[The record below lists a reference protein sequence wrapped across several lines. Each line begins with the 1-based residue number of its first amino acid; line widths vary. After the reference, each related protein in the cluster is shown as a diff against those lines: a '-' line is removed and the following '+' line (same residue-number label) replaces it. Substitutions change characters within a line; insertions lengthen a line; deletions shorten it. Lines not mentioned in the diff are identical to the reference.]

1 MAPAEGIISAVEVVA
16 FVLIVGGAFGIIL
29 KKEPSIEGCLP

>member
-1 MAPAEGIISAVEVVA
+1 MLEAPAAGVINAVEVVA

-29 KKEPSIEGCLP
+29 KRVP